1 MRRYIYKNH
10 TADVEFVA
18 YGHTLSELFSN
29 AFLAMSGVNADT
41 DALSKSAGKK
51 ILLKVKDKAPS
62 IETLL
67 WYFLQD
73 ILSSSD
79 AKGVYTYMAEEVDV
93 RRHASEFSFKALLI
107 SKNKYSEVSKLDIK
121 GVSRYAL
128 SVSKTANG
136 FKANVVLDV

>member
-18 YGHTLSELFSN
+18 YGRTLSELFSN
-29 AFLAMSGVNADT
+29 ALLAMSGVNADT
-41 DALSKSAGKK
+41 DMLSKTEGKK
-51 ILLKVKDKAPS
+51 IWLRVKDKAPS

-73 ILSSSD
+73 ILSLSD

-93 RRHASEFSFKALLI
+93 RKRASGFSFEASLI
-107 SKNKYSEVSKLDIK
+107 SKHKYPEVSKLDIK
-121 GVSRYAL
+121 GVSMYAL
-128 SVSKTANG
+128 SISKTANG